1 MKNLLF
7 ILLATLSLVFF
18 SCEKLVDDT
27 PPSLSISSPSSNQQV
42 NGGDTLFIS
51 GVATD
56 ENKVSTISISLRDNN
71 DIPVLPTITLQPNEK
86 EHSFNTP
93 YFFNDLHMP
102 SGQYYFSIQ
111 ASDGNNSTSKYI
123 YIQYGEI
130 PKTRTGVFFFDSFG
144 GSSSAY
150 QLNNSNA
157 TLYKTVS
164 GDLLAGA
171 ANSFMQHLIFIGE
184 YTAKITAIDLA
195 ANQNAWTIANA
206 NSSVPYYTNTYFYDK
221 ELFVCTRDGEIK
233 AYKNNGSPSFYA
245 TVQSSHYSENVL
257 YHDNIF
263 FSEEKAVGN
272 NNRYISAYWTNSGT
286 IFNRLGLNE
295 DVVGLY
301 AFTPNKAVMLANDYS
316 TNDGKI
322 YVYDAPSNTKT
333 TLFNLSSGAIDACE
347 EISTGIYLIA
357 QNGNLVLVN
366 ANNYSTLPYLSGI
379 NANKIKY
386 DAFSNE
392 LYVIDNNIITAYD
405 FSSKNVLFSYTH
417 TSTVV
422 DLVFL
427 FNK

>member
-1 MKNLLF
+1 
-7 ILLATLSLVFF
+7 
-18 SCEKLVDDT
+18 EKLVDDT
-27 PPSLSISSPSSNQQV
+27 PPSLSISSPSNNQQV

-56 ENKVSTISISLRDNN
+56 ENNVTTISISLRDNN
-71 DIPVLPTITLQPNEK
+71 DIPVLPTVTLQPNEK

-357 QNGNLVLVN
+357 QNGNL
-366 ANNYSTLPYLSGI
+366 
-379 NANKIKY
+379 
-386 DAFSNE
+386 
-392 LYVIDNNIITAYD
+392 
-405 FSSKNVLFSYTH
+405 
-417 TSTVV
+417 
-422 DLVFL
+422 
-427 FNK
+427 

>member
-1 MKNLLF
+1 
-7 ILLATLSLVFF
+7 
-18 SCEKLVDDT
+18 
-27 PPSLSISSPSSNQQV
+27 
-42 NGGDTLFIS
+42 
-51 GVATD
+51 
-56 ENKVSTISISLRDNN
+56 
-71 DIPVLPTITLQPNEK
+71 VLPTVTLQPNEK

-171 ANSFMQHLIFIGE
+171 TNSFMQHLIFIGE

-206 NSSVPYYTNTYFYDK
+206 NSSVPYYTHAYFYDK